1 LYKCGYSKES
11 IGLGDNRYIKSF
23 QTLVSSV
30 RDGKARTIGKIIHTK
45 RERER
50 EGEREKGGGGS
61 CKTRN
66 GKISALPLEKNTHL
80 QTTHH

>member
-30 RDGKARTIGKIIHTK
+30 RDGKARTKGKIIHTK
-45 RERER
+45 KERER
-50 EGEREKGGGGS
+50 EGERE
-61 CKTRN
+61 N
-66 GKISALPLEKNTHL
+66 EKIRLTHQPCSL
-80 QTTHH
+80 QIPGLVACDLASVI